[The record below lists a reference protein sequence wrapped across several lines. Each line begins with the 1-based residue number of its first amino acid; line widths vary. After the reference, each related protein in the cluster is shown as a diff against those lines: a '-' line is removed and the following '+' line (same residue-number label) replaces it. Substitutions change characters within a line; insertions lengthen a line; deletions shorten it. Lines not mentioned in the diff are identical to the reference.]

1 MEYTVQ
7 PGDTI
12 AGVTRRL
19 GTDWTTLKDTNPEAI
34 GKSARN
40 GNWFLKAGA
49 TVSVQPTFQ
58 EVLMQETA
66 RHDAPQPSRVS
77 AVFTAPS
84 FPTPA
89 GSLPPGHTDTGH
101 TEHIPTPQTEAVAQ
115 NLLRKENQT
124 VPDVILLQQTAKRA
138 APQPALVS
146 SIYSAYSTSQMA
158 TSPPPPHIPTDLDER
173 IHILQKGETIWE
185 LARNTYRA
193 DPDEI
198 IRHNNIS
205 NPNTLQIGQRI
216 RIPAGNGEQ
225 DDIQAKEVV
234 ASWYGHYHHGR
245 IMANG
250 APFDMHGDTIAH
262 KEMPFGTRVELEN
275 PHTGEKVEAVVTD
288 RGPYIQGR
296 DVDLSYGLA
305 ERLSLTQQGVGN
317 LRMRIL

>member
-1 MEYTVQ
+1 MEYTIQ

-19 GTDWTTLKDTNPEAI
+19 ETDWTTLKDANPEAI
-34 GKSARN
+34 GKSTRN

-49 TVSVQPTFQ
+49 TVSAQPTFQ
-58 EVLMQETA
+58 EVLVQETA
-66 RHDAPQPSRVS
+66 RQDAPQSSQVS
-77 AVFTAPS
+77 AVFAAPS

-89 GSLPPGHTDTGH
+89 GSLLPDHTDTVPA
-101 TEHIPTPQTEAVAQ
+101 EPLPTLQTEAVVQ
-115 NLLRKENQT
+115 NLLRNEHQA
-124 VPDVILLQQTAKRA
+124 VQDVVLLQKTAKRA
-138 APQPALVS
+138 APHPGLVS
-146 SIYSAYSTSQMA
+146 SMYAASSSPQVA
-158 TSPPPPHIPTDLDER
+158 TSPPPRHTSTDPDER

-185 LARNTYRA
+185 LARNKYRV
-193 DPDEI
+193 DPEEI
-198 IRHNNIS
+198 LRRNNIT
-205 NPNTLQIGQRI
+205 NPTTLQIGQRI
-216 RIPAGNGEQ
+216 HIPAGKGEQ
-225 DDIQAKEVV
+225 NEFPAKEVV

-245 IMANG
+245 TMANG